1 MNASSARRRFED
13 LDRALAR
20 LDEAL
25 AVPADAPLA
34 IDGTIQRF
42 EFAFEL
48 CWKAIKALLQLEMP
62 AGDFATPRATIRAA
76 YSAGW
81 IEDEAAW
88 LDLLDMRNATSHTY
102 RESLAKEVYERIRA
116 RAPMLKSTAT
126 ELRSRLP

>member
-13 LDRALAR
+13 LERALER

-34 IDGTIQRF
+34 VDGTIQRF

-48 CWKAIKALLQLEMP
+48 CWKAIKALLQLENP

-76 YSAGW
+76 YGAGW
-81 IEDEAAW
+81 IKNEAAW

-102 RESLAKEVYERIRA
+102 REALAQEVYGRIRV
-116 RAPMLKSTAT
+116 RAPMLKRAAA
-126 ELRSRLP
+126 ELRERLP